1 MKKKSVLLFDFFG
14 VISTE
19 IAPIWFDKHYSEED
33 AKRLKAEIFVPAD
46 LGLITEDD
54 TYVKIEELTG
64 IPREQVKE
72 EFYSLVNIN
81 TELLSHI
88 NKLKKAYKVYVI
100 SNASST
106 FLRNLLSTYSLY
118 EYFDGIFIS
127 AEMKIAK
134 PDVKYFDFVLDSIG
148 ISPED
153 AIMTDDNPNNVAAA
167 SKAGIDGIVFENT
180 DDFITK
186 LYKIIE
192 QLEA

>member
-81 TELLSHI
+81 TELLTHI

-134 PDVKYFDFVLDSIG
+134 PDVKYFDFALDSIG

-192 QLEA
+192 